1 MGNIEGFLARC
12 IEAREAVMRMREPL
26 VVHHYDCDG
35 ITSGSIVMGSL
46 EKMGKQYRAQSVRK
60 LDTEFLSTISH
71 EPDIIF
77 VDLGSGTADI
87 DSLPGN
93 VVVIDHHQ
101 QKSSAHL
108 QANPHAFG
116 FDGGTDISAAG
127 CAYFVFEEFVELGI
141 VGAVGDVQAPLRNL
155 NKIMLDRAVEQGA
168 ISVEKDIMLFGRNSR
183 PLKQFL
189 LYADEPYLPGITG
202 QDDACGA
209 LLQELGIEQ
218 KQKSATHGAVQGEG
232 GAGERWRTYSDLSFD
247 ERRALVS
254 SLAKLVAMRS
264 SPEAASRLVGDTYNL
279 LRMPQGTLLRDAS
292 EFSTLLN
299 ACGRNDRPEL
309 GVSVCLQRKGAYEE
323 SSALLAEHRKNLR
336 AGIEFASKNTQDIGK
351 FLLLDARGV
360 ISDSI
365 IGVVAGML
373 FAGSRQKPILALSL
387 EATGVE
393 NSGRNFSA
401 SEAAASKPKIKLS
414 TRGTRKLVEAGL
426 NLGKILSECC
436 AQVGGVGGGHNIAAG
451 ASIPDE
457 KLDEFLKE
465 FASRL

>member
-1 MGNIEGFLARC
+1 MGDEQGFFARC
-12 IEAREAVMRMREPL
+12 EEARGAISHMHAPL

-35 ITSGSIVMGSL
+35 ITSGAIVAGSL
-46 EKMGKQYRAQSVRK
+46 EKMGKPYRAQSVRK
-60 LDTEFLSTISH
+60 LDAEFLASIAH
-71 EPDIIF
+71 EPEIIF
-77 VDLGSGTADI
+77 VDLGSGTKEI
-87 DSLPGN
+87 DGLRGS
-93 VVVIDHHQ
+93 VVAIDHHQ
-101 QKSSAHL
+101 PKTGSHI
-108 QANPHAFG
+108 QANPHPFG

-127 CAYFVFEEFVELGI
+127 CAYFVFREFVELGI
-141 VGAVGDVQAPLRNL
+141 VGAVGDVQAPLRSL
-155 NKIMLDRAVEQGA
+155 NALMLSEAVSQGA
-168 ISVEKDIMLFGRNSR
+168 ISVEKDILLFGRNSR

-202 QDDACGA
+202 QDDACNA

-218 KQKSATHGAVQGEG
+218 KQKG
-232 GAGERWRTYSDLSFD
+232 GAGGAVRSNGAEDGKWRTYSDLSLS

-254 SLAKLVAMRS
+254 SLAKLLAMRS
-264 SPEAASRLVGDTYNL
+264 SPEAANRLVGSTYNL

-299 ACGRNDRPEL
+299 ACGRNNRPEL
-309 GVSVCLQRKGAYEE
+309 GVSVCLQRAGAYEE
-323 SSALLAEHRKNLR
+323 AQALLAEHRKNLR

-373 FAGSRQKPILALSL
+373 YAGSRKKPILALSL
-387 EATGVE
+387 EE
-393 NSGRNFSA
+393 SGAESSNA
-401 SEAAASKPKIKLS
+401 QGGDSKRKIKLS
-414 TRGTRKLVEAGL
+414 TRGTRSLVEAGL

-451 ASIPDE
+451 ATIPEE
-457 KLDEFLKE
+457 KLDDFLLE

>member
-1 MGNIEGFLARC
+1 MGNIDGFLAHC
-12 IEAREAVMRMREPL
+12 AEARGAVMRMREPL
-26 VVHHYDCDG
+26 VVHHFDCDG
-35 ITSGSIVMGSL
+35 ITSGAIVAGSL
-46 EKMGKQYRAQSVRK
+46 EKMGKPYRAQSVRK
-60 LDTEFLSTISH
+60 LDAEFLASISQ
-71 EPDIIF
+71 ESEIIF

-87 DSLPGN
+87 DALTGN

-101 QKSSAHL
+101 PKSNSHL

-127 CAYFVFEEFVELGI
+127 CAYFVFEEFVELGV
-141 VGAVGDVQAPLRNL
+141 VGAVGDVQAPLRSL
-155 NKIMLDRAVEQGA
+155 NKIMLDLAVTQGA
-168 ISVEKDIMLFGRNSR
+168 ISVEKDILLFGRNSR

-202 QDDACGA
+202 QDDACNA
-209 LLQELGIEQ
+209 LLQELDIPQ
-218 KQKSATHGAVQGEG
+218 KD
-232 GAGERWRTYSDLSFD
+232 GERWRIYSDLSFD

-264 SPEAASRLVGDTYNL
+264 TPEAANRLVGDTYNL

-299 ACGRNDRPEL
+299 ACGRNGRPEL
-309 GVSVCLQRKGAYEE
+309 GVSVCLQRQGAYEE
-323 SSALLAEHRKNLR
+323 SSVLLAEHRKNLR

-351 FLLLDARGV
+351 FLLLDARG
-360 ISDSI
+360 IIPDSI

-373 FAGSRQKPILALSL
+373 FAGSRQKPIIALSL
-387 EATGVE
+387 EAP
-393 NSGRNFSA
+393 GR
-401 SEAAASKPKIKLS
+401 IKLS
-414 TRGTRKLVEAGL
+414 TRGTRALVEAGL

-451 ASIPDE
+451 ATIPEE

-465 FASRL
+465 FATRL

>member
-1 MGNIEGFLARC
+1 MGNEQGFFARC
-12 IEAREAVMRMREPL
+12 GEARDAVMRMREPL

-35 ITSGSIVMGSL
+35 ITSGSIVAGSL
-46 EKMGKQYRAQSVRK
+46 EKMGKPYRAVSVRK
-60 LDTEFLSTISH
+60 LDAAFISSISH
-71 EPDIIF
+71 EPEIIF
-77 VDLGSGTADI
+77 VDLGSGTAEI
-87 DSLPGN
+87 ESLPGN

-101 QKSSAHL
+101 QKSGAHL

-127 CAYFVFEEFVELGI
+127 CAYFVFGEFVELGV
-141 VGAVGDVQAPLRNL
+141 VGAIGDVQAPLCSLNL
-155 NKIMLDRAVEQGA
+155 IMLGRAVAQGA
-168 ISVEKDIMLFGRNSR
+168 IAVEKDILLFGRNSR

-202 QDDACGA
+202 QDGACDA
-209 LLQELGIEQ
+209 LLRELGIPQ
-218 KQKSATHGAVQGEG
+218 KDGEK
-232 GAGERWRTYSDLSFD
+232 WRTYSDLQPG

-254 SLAKLVAMRS
+254 SLAILLAMRS
-264 SPEAASRLVGDTYNL
+264 SPEAAGRLVGDTYNL

-309 GVSVCLQRKGAYEE
+309 GVSVCLRRKGAYEE
-323 SSALLAEHRKNLR
+323 AQALLAEHRKNLR
-336 AGIEFASKNTQDIGK
+336 AGIDFASKNTQDVGK

-373 FAGSRQKPILALSL
+373 FAGSRKKPILALSL
-387 EATGVE
+387 EAPG
-393 NSGRNFSA
+393 
-401 SEAAASKPKIKLS
+401 KIKLS
-414 TRGTRKLVEAGL
+414 TRGTRSLVEAGL

-436 AQVGGVGGGHNIAAG
+436 AQVGGAGGGHNIAAG
-451 ASIPDE
+451 ASIPE
-457 KLDEFLKE
+457 GKLDEFLKE
-465 FASRL
+465 FAARL

>member
-1 MGNIEGFLARC
+1 MGDVEGFLSRC
-12 IEAREAVMRMREPL
+12 AEAREAVSRMRRPL

-35 ITSGSIVMGSL
+35 ITSGAIVAGSL
-46 EKMGKQYRAQSVRK
+46 EKMGKPYKAQSVRK
-60 LDTEFLSTISH
+60 LDAAFLATIPH
-71 EPDIIF
+71 EPEIIF
-77 VDLGSGTADI
+77 VDLGSGTAEL
-87 DSLPGN
+87 DSLAGN

-101 QKSSAHL
+101 QKSKAHL
-108 QANPHAFG
+108 QANPHEFG

-127 CAYFVFEEFVELGI
+127 CAYFVFEEFVGLGV
-141 VGAVGDVQAPLRNL
+141 VGAIGDVQAPLRNL
-155 NKIMLDRAVEQGA
+155 NKIMLDRAVAQAA
-168 ISVEKDIMLFGRNSR
+168 ISVEKDILLFGRNSR

-202 QDDACGA
+202 QDDACNA
-209 LLQELGIEQ
+209 LLREIGIEQ
-218 KQKSATHGAVQGEG
+218 KQKGAILGAAQGEG
-232 GAGERWRTYSDLSFD
+232 DCGERWRTYSDLSIH

-254 SLAKLVAMRS
+254 SLAELLAMRS

-309 GVSVCLQRKGAYEE
+309 GMSVCLQRAGAYEE

-360 ISDSI
+360 IPDSI

-373 FAGSRQKPILALSL
+373 FAGSRKKPILALSL
-387 EATGVE
+387 EAPG
-393 NSGRNFSA
+393 
-401 SEAAASKPKIKLS
+401 KIKLS
-414 TRGTRKLVEAGL
+414 TRGTRTLVEAGL

-457 KLDEFLKE
+457 KLNEFLKE
-465 FASRL
+465 FAARL

>member
-1 MGNIEGFLARC
+1 MGNEQGFFARC
-12 IEAREAVMRMREPL
+12 AEAREAIGAMRAPL

-35 ITSGSIVMGSL
+35 ITSGSIVCGSL
-46 EKMGKQYRAQSVRK
+46 EKMGKPFRAQSVRK
-60 LDTEFLSTISH
+60 LDAEFLASISQ
-71 EPDIIF
+71 EPEIIF
-77 VDLGSGTADI
+77 VDLGSGTAEI
-87 DSLPGN
+87 DSLQGN

-101 QKSSAHL
+101 QKSKAHL
-108 QANPHAFG
+108 QANPHEFG

-127 CAYFVFEEFVELGI
+127 CAYFVFKDFVELGI
-141 VGAVGDVQAPLRNL
+141 VGAIGDVQAPLRSL
-155 NKIMLDRAVEQGA
+155 NALMLSQAVSQGA
-168 ISVEKDIMLFGRNSR
+168 ISVEKDILLFGRNSR

-202 QDDACGA
+202 QDDACSA

-218 KQKSATHGAVQGEG
+218 KQKGAAQGNG
-232 GAGERWRTYSDLSFD
+232 GSGEKWRAYSDLTFS

-264 SPEAASRLVGDTYNL
+264 SPETAKRLVGDTYNL

-309 GVSVCLQRKGAYEE
+309 GVSVCLQRAGAYDEAQ
-323 SSALLAEHRKNLR
+323 SLLAEHRKNLR
-336 AGIEFASKNTQDIGK
+336 AGIDFASKNTQDAGK

-360 ISDSI
+360 IPDSI

-373 FAGSRQKPILALSL
+373 FAGSRKKPILALSL
-387 EATGVE
+387 EAPG
-393 NSGRNFSA
+393 
-401 SEAAASKPKIKLS
+401 KIKLS
-414 TRGTRKLVEAGL
+414 TRGTRGLVEAGL

-451 ASIPDE
+451 ASIPEE
-457 KLDEFLKE
+457 KLDDFLKE
-465 FASRL
+465 FSARL